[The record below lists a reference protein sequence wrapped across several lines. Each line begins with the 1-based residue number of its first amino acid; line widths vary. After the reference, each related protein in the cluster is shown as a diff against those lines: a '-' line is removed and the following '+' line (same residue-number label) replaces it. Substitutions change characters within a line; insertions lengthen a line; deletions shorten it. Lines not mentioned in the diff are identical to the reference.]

1 MTRRGGGRDARVKER
16 TGSTIHGPAFIRRK
30 VNPYDLLTP
39 DGLDLIEAKADQLL
53 AEVGID
59 INETE
64 DRELFRGAGAKLD
77 GNRVRF
83 EPGQVRAARRDR
95 ARRVHPTRPQPRQV
109 GGDRW

>member
-16 TGSTIHGPAFIRRK
+16 SGSTIHGPAFIRRK

-64 DRELFRGAGAKLD
+64 DRELFR
-77 GNRVRF
+77 
-83 EPGQVRAARRDR
+83 PRAPRSTATGCASSQAMCARWPRP
-95 ARRVHPTRPQPRQV
+95 RRVSSPNTRATPTSP
-109 GGDRW
+109 W